1 MPERGRWGGFEGEV
15 ILPGDAAYDEARAV
29 WNGVIDRRPAAV
41 ARCAGVGDVV
51 VALREARE
59 RGLVV
64 AVRGGGHNVAG
75 TGTVDD
81 GLVIDLSPMRQV
93 EVDPARGT
101 ARAAGG
107 ATLGDL
113 DAATQAHGLA
123 VPVGIVSETGVAGLT
138 LSGGMGWHRR
148 KHGLSCDNLLS
159 AEVVT
164 ADGDVLTASPD
175 EHPDLHWGLRG
186 GGGNFGVVTSFELA
200 AHPVGPDVAVAFV
213 LYPAARAAAVFG
225 ASDAWTREAIDD
237 VAPIAFI
244 GTVPPAEV
252 FPVEAHG
259 KPFVA
264 VAAVHPQAGE
274 GEAVL
279 QPLREL
285 GDPIVDLSG
294 VLPYVEA
301 QSLLDEDY
309 PKGARYYWTS
319 INLTGL
325 SEGALAQ
332 LERSAEAAPSGLST
346 IDVWYQG
353 GAMSRVPAEGSAF
366 GDRSSPILIGVE
378 ANWEDPADDEA
389 NIAWARRCVEDFR
402 PFSDGGTY
410 LNFPGFLEEGQQQ
423 LRDAYGA
430 NLARLG
436 EVKKAYD
443 PENVFRVNQNIM
455 PSAS

>member
-1 MPERGRWGGFEGEV
+1 MNVGTGSRARS
-15 ILPGDAAYDEARAV
+15 ILPGAAGYDEARAV
-29 WNGVIDRRPAAV
+29 WNGVIDRRPAVV
-41 ARCAGVGDVV
+41 ARCAAVGDVV
-51 VALREARE
+51 VALREARD

-75 TGTVDD
+75 TGTVED
-81 GLVIDLSPMRQV
+81 GLVIDLSGMRDV
-93 EVDPARGT
+93 VVDPARGS

-148 KHGLSCDNLLS
+148 KHGLSCDNLWS
-159 AEVVT
+159 AQVVT
-164 ADGDVLTASPD
+164 ADGDVVTASAD
-175 EHPDLHWGLRG
+175 EHPDLYWGLRG

-213 LYPAARAAAVFG
+213 LYPAERTAEVFAACE
-225 ASDAWTREAIDD
+225 AWTAEAPED
-237 VAPIAFI
+237 VSPVAFV
-244 GTVPPAEV
+244 GTVPPVEA
-252 FPVEAHG
+252 FPVASHG
-259 KPFVA
+259 KPFAA
-264 VAAVHPQAGE
+264 VAGLHPHAVS

-294 VLPYVEA
+294 VMSYLEA

-309 PKGARYYWTS
+309 PKGARYYWKS
-319 INLTGL
+319 ITLTGL

-332 LERSAEAAPSGLST
+332 LERSAGAAPSGLST

-353 GAMSRVPAEGSAF
+353 GAMSRVGAEDTAF

-389 NIAWARRCVEDFR
+389 NIAWARRCVEDLR

-410 LNFPGFLEEGQQQ
+410 LNFPGFLEEGEQQ

-436 EVKKAYD
+436 EVKRAYD
-443 PENVFRVNQNIM
+443 PENVFRVNQNVV

>member
-1 MPERGRWGGFEGEV
+1 LEGFEGEV
-15 ILPGDAAYDEARAV
+15 VVPGDPGYDDARSV
-29 WNGVIDRRPAAV
+29 WNGVIDRRPAVV
-41 ARCAGVGDVV
+41 ARCAGVSDVV
-51 VALREARE
+51 VALRRARE
-59 RGLVV
+59 QGLVV

-75 TGTVDD
+75 TGTVDE
-81 GLVIDLSPMRQV
+81 GLVIDLSRMREV

-113 DAATQAHGLA
+113 DAATQVQGLA

-138 LSGGMGWHRR
+138 LSGGLGWHRR

-159 AEVVT
+159 AQVVT
-164 ADGDVLTASPD
+164 ADGDILTASAD

-186 GGGNFGVVTSFELA
+186 GGGNFGIVTSFEFA

-213 LYPAARAAAVFG
+213 LYPAERTSEVFG
-225 ASDAWTREAIDD
+225 ACDAWIAQAPED
-237 VAPIAFI
+237 VAPIAFV
-244 GTVPPAEV
+244 GTVPPVEA
-252 FPVEAHG
+252 FPVESHG
-259 KPFVA
+259 KPFAA
-264 VAAVHPQAGE
+264 VAAVHPRAAE

-279 QPLREL
+279 QPLREF
-285 GDPIVDLSG
+285 GEPIVDLSG

-332 LERSAEAAPSGLST
+332 LEESARAAPSGLST
-346 IDVWYQG
+346 IDVWFQG
-353 GAMSRVPAEGSAF
+353 GAMGRIGAEDSAF

-378 ANWEDPADDEA
+378 ANWEEPADDA
-389 NIAWARRCVEDFR
+389 PNIAWARACVEDFR

-410 LNFPGFLEEGQQQ
+410 LNFPGFLEEGQHQ

-436 EVKKAYD
+436 DVKAAYD
-443 PENVFRVNQNIM
+443 PDNIFRVNQNIV